1 MTFQEAEKTYKDLK
15 TQHAA
20 GKLSDADFEAQVGKL
35 KLQDAQGKWWQIG
48 VQTGEWYVHDG
59 QKWSKAKPPAEV
71 PPAPPPPIEP
81 SATPEGAASTPQP
94 ANSKSQRASVAPTRL
109 FSAKP
114 AGREGGL
121 PTSVLIIIV
130 AVVALI
136 GIAIL
141 VGGYFFITGGFGG
154 TTARTTTTPT
164 RSVAQATLS
173 AAAPTITLAR
183 PTEAP
188 TAVPSPTL
196 VLTTTAP
203 TTVTVPAPTIAPT
216 RRPVTPA
223 TKPTVAPTRAA
234 SATPAPPAGLYVV
247 KMVTDPAL
255 PNFNE
260 ATGFKITLFNNGSK
274 FDQMSMRVKIYS
286 CTDQGSCAIDDLR
299 KSLGETKAT
308 NINPVSGTF
317 EVVAPRTW
325 QVGVGACKFVAVPFY
340 TDKDTGQLEPFKTTA
355 GKALYYEFSLC
366 R

>member
-15 TQHAA
+15 AQHAA

-35 KLQDAQGKWWQIG
+35 KMQDAQGKWWQIG

-59 QKWSKAKPPAEV
+59 QKWSKAKPPAET
-71 PPAPPPPIEP
+71 PPAPPPPSEP
-81 SATPEGAASTPQP
+81 SAMPEGAASTPPP

-109 FSAKP
+109 FAPKP
-114 AGREGGL
+114 GGREGGL

-136 GIAIL
+136 GIAVL
-141 VGGYFFITGGFGG
+141 VGGYFFISGGFGG
-154 TTARTTTTPT
+154 TTAKTTTTPT
-164 RSVAQATLS
+164 RSVAQATQS
-173 AAAPTITLAR
+173 AVAPTITLAR
-183 PTEAP
+183 PIEVP

-196 VLTTTAP
+196 VLTTT
-203 TTVTVPAPTIAPT
+203 TVTVPATAPTTAPT

-223 TKPTVAPTRAA
+223 TKPTVAPTKAA
-234 SATPAPPAGLYVV
+234 SATAAPPPGLYVV
-247 KMVTDPAL
+247 KMVTDPPQ

-260 ATGFKITLFNNGSK
+260 TIGFKITMFNNGAK
-274 FDQMSMRVKIYS
+274 FDQISTRVKIYS
-286 CTDQGSCAIDDLR
+286 CTEQGSCAIDDLR

-308 NINPVSGTF
+308 NVDPVNGTF
-317 EVVAPRTW
+317 EITAPRTW
-325 QVGVGACKFVAVPFY
+325 QVGVGSCKFVAIPFY